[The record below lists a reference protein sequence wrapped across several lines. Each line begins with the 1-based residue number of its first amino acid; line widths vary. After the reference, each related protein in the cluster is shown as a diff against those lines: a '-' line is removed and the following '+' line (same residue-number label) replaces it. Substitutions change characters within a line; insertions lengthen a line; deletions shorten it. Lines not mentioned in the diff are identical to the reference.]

1 MYDKTHNLP
10 EQPPDNRLTL
20 GESFV
25 IGWIIICIGSVIVML
40 LSLIVLLLSLLR

>member
-20 GESFV
+20 GETIFIV
-25 IGWIIICIGSVIVML
+25 VFMFLIAIVMF
-40 LSLIVLLLSLLR
+40 LIVILMFSMSQPR

>member
-20 GESFV
+20 GETFV
-25 IGWIIICIGSVIVML
+25 IALPVWIATCV
-40 LSLIVLLLSLLR
+40 LIVLLLSQPR

>member
-20 GESFV
+20 GETFV
-25 IGWIIICIGSVIVML
+25 IALIFLALCG
-40 LSLIVLLLSLLR
+40 LIVLLLSEWMRG